1 MTVSVA
7 SSYGVDHAPS
17 PYWPTDIRYDKSRK
31 LLTLVFNDG
40 ITFELAAEL
49 LRVESPS
56 AEVQGHGPGQKQLV
70 AGRRHVG
77 ITAIEPVGNYAVRLI
92 FDDLHD
98 TGLYSWR
105 YLRDLGQ
112 RQEEIW
118 QDYLGRLKTAG
129 ATRDP

>member
-1 MTVSVA
+1 LTVSVA